1 MEYSTSWVGVGTLS
15 RSKPQV
21 VAALLRHLRT
31 EAGLRQQDLAVL
43 LNRSQ
48 SYVSKY
54 ENCQSSLD
62 IAEVLC
68 ICEALGTTFVAFAS
82 LLEAEMTR

>member
-1 MEYSTSWVGVGTLS
+1 M
-15 RSKPQV
+15 
-21 VAALLRHLRT
+21 VAALLRRLRT
-31 EAGLRQQDLAVL
+31 GAGLRQQDLAVL

-54 ENCQSSLD
+54 ENCQSGLG
-62 IAEVLC
+62 IAEVIG
-68 ICEALGTTFVAFAS
+68 ICAALGTTFARFAS